1 MIVWGTLINL
11 FVTFFGLMLIAQGY
25 PTSWAVVTHFMVLPY
40 NIFLVLAVF
49 RWPDAKA
56 SSKTAAVIW
65 LVLASLA

>member
-11 FVTFFGLMLIAQGY
+11 FVTFFGLTLIAQGY

-49 RWPDAKA
+49 VRW
-56 SSKTAAVIW
+56 
-65 LVLASLA
+65 